1 MISFMSINI
10 ANEPPGRPA
19 PMRESAPP
27 AARAPQPVTRRPLE
41 GLPAGTVRVVQI
53 TDTHLY
59 ADPAGTLLGMNTL
72 QSLDA
77 VLDLV
82 RAEALPADV
91 VLATGDLVHDGTAAG
106 YRLLAGRLGSLGCDA
121 LALPGNHDDP
131 RVLATVLDR
140 PPVQR
145 VREARLGGWQILLLD
160 STVPGSDGGLLAA
173 DELGWLD
180 ATLAGESGHALVCL
194 HHSPLPTGSDWL
206 DTMALANADD
216 FFALLDRHPR
226 VRGVLFGHIHQTLDR
241 ERNGVRIM
249 GSPSTCVQFAKV
261 RPRFGVDRRPP
272 GYRWLGLL
280 PDGGIR
286 SGVRRVA
293 GIVGQLEA
301 DASGY

>member
-1 MISFMSINI
+1 MPDPAPSPAAVPDADS
-10 ANEPPGRPA
+10 GRP
-19 PMRESAPP
+19 PF
-27 AARAPQPVTRRPLE
+27 Q
-41 GLPAGTVRVVQI
+41 GLPGGTIRVVQI

-59 ADPAGTLLGMNTL
+59 ADPAGALLGMNTL
-72 QSLDA
+72 GSLDA
-77 VLDLV
+77 VLGLV

-91 VLATGDLVHDGTAAG
+91 ALATGDLVHDGSPAG
-106 YRLLAGRLGSLGCDA
+106 YRLLAGRLGSLGCPT

-131 RVLATVLDR
+131 VVLAATLGA

-145 VREARLGGWQILLLD
+145 VREARFGAWQVLLLD
-160 STVPGSDGGLLAA
+160 STVPGSDGGRLAPG
-173 DELGWLD
+173 ELEWLD
-180 ATLAGESGHALVCL
+180 DTLWHGSGHALVCL

-226 VRGVLFGHIHQTLDR
+226 VRGVLFGHIHQTL
-241 ERNGVRIM
+241 EAQRNGVRIM

-261 RPRFGVDRRPP
+261 RPRFGVDPRPP
-272 GYRWLGLL
+272 AYRWLGLL

-286 SGVRRVA
+286 SAVRRVA
-293 GIVGQLEA
+293 GPVGTVEL